1 MLYDTNRNRKLLA
14 GVVGVNLALALAVGA
29 GALPH
34 PGDHGPV
41 RAAAVSQV
49 EELAAPAARQPGD
62 TAQQAAPAPAEVA
75 ATVAAKVVPSTTPAP
90 VARPRTT
97 TPPTIKA
104 PAKAAPAT
112 APAAV
117 APVAAV
123 AAAPAKVARRA
134 PSSAEVQAAIAE
146 IKAHIGTLALFY
158 NPTEAQIAQAGDQVC
173 TAFDSGQTFTQVKAT
188 GLSMIPAT
196 VTLPPGTADLAVRK
210 GVALYCPGHA
220 AKLV

>member
-1 MLYDTNRNRKLLA
+1 MLYDTSRNRKLLA

-29 GALPH
+29 GALPG
-34 PGDHGPV
+34 PGDNGPV

-49 EELAAPAARQPGD
+49 EELSAPAARQPGD
-62 TAQQAAPAPAEVA
+62 TAQLAAPAPAEVA
-75 ATVAAKVVPSTTPAP
+75 AVAPKVVQPTTPTT

-97 TPPTIKA
+97 TPPTTKA

-112 APAAV
+112 APAVV

-146 IKAHIGTLALFY
+146 IKAQVGALALFY

-173 TAFDSGQTFTQVKAT
+173 TAFDNGQTFTQVKAT
-188 GLSMIPAT
+188 GLSMVPAN
-196 VTLPPGTADLAVRK
+196 VTLPPGTADLAVGK

-220 AKLV
+220 SKLV